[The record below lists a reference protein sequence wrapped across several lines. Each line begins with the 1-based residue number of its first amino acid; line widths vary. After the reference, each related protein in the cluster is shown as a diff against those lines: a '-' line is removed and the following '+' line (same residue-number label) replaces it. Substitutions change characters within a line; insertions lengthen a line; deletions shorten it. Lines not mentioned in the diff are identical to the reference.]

1 MSAGEPL
8 ARAAALL
15 RRGATEDARAAL
27 AVIVARHPGDAEA
40 LQLLGLA
47 HKRAGDLAGALEWM
61 RRSVDCN
68 PRRPDYLGNL
78 ANVLVALH
86 RPGDAEAAYRA
97 ALALDGGFRPACLGL
112 ARVLT
117 QTGRA
122 ADAILQVRTLL
133 ARDDRDA
140 EAWGCMGAAHAQA
153 GAAADAMRAFERAL
167 ALRPDYGFARYGLG
181 TVLLRDH
188 RAEAALEQFERAARD
203 GLDTPALTR
212 GRAQAF
218 FDLARF
224 DAAERTLDAG
234 VARWPTDLEAHRLL
248 AQLRYTRGDP
258 AFARS
263 LEQAVHDRPE
273 SPALAAALADVVRRA
288 GDAARSEAVARS
300 AIARLGSTPGLL
312 AALTLALQDQR
323 RYDEALVR
331 ATEAHTAV
339 PLDAGLAENVVVLLL
354 ALGRAAEAW
363 PLIETQRARR
373 PRDQRWLAH
382 LATAARLRGTSEYST
397 LYDYARF
404 VRAFELDV
412 PHGWPSL
419 EAFHA
424 ELLPALETRHLLQA
438 APLDQSLRFG
448 TQTARSLLAETHPAI
463 RALLDALL
471 ACVEQ
476 YRAAL
481 GHDATHP
488 YLQRNTGPVH
498 MTGCWSVRLRRGG
511 YHVNHVHPEG
521 WISSAYYVQVP
532 DEVAD
537 PGLRSGWIKFGEPNV
552 PTPGAP
558 PAHHVQPR
566 AGRLVLFPSYMWHGT
581 LPIHGDEPRVTVAFD
596 AVPD

>member
-27 AVIVARHPGDAEA
+27 AAIVAKHPTDAEA
-40 LQLLGLA
+40 LHLLGLA
-47 HKRAGDLAGALEWM
+47 HKQAGDLVGALEWM
-61 RRSVDCN
+61 RRSLDCD
-68 PRRPDYLGNL
+68 PRRTDYLGNL
-78 ANVLVALH
+78 GNVLVGLH

-97 ALALDGGFRPACLGL
+97 ALARDAHFRPACLGL

-122 ADAILQVRTLL
+122 AEAIEQAGALL
-133 ARDDRDA
+133 VRDDRDA
-140 EAWGCMGAAHAQA
+140 EAWACMGAAHAQA
-153 GAAADAMRAFERAL
+153 GTTADATRAFERAL
-167 ALRPDYGFARYGLG
+167 ALRPGYGFARYGLA
-181 TVLLRDH
+181 TILLRLH
-188 RAEAALEQFERAARD
+188 RTEAALEHFERAARD
-203 GLDTPALTR
+203 GLDTPALAR
-212 GRAQAF
+212 SRAEAL
-218 FDLARF
+218 FDLGRF
-224 DAAERTLDAG
+224 DEAERTLDAG

-248 AQLRYTRGDP
+248 AQLRFTRGDP

-263 LEQAVHDRPE
+263 LEQAVSNFPTL
-273 SPALAAALADVVRRA
+273 PALAAALADVLRRA
-288 GDAARSEAVARS
+288 GDPTRSEAVARS
-300 AIARLGSTPGLL
+300 AIARLGTTAGLL
-312 AALTLALQDQR
+312 AALTLALQDQG
-323 RYDEALVR
+323 RYDEALLC
-331 ATEAHTAV
+331 ATEAHTSA

-354 ALGRAAEAW
+354 ALGRAADAW
-363 PLIETQRARR
+363 PIIETQRARR

-382 LATAARLRGTSEYST
+382 LATAARLRGMPEYDA

-404 VRAFELDV
+404 VRAFELGV
-412 PHGWPSL
+412 PEGWPSL

-424 ELLPALETRHLLQA
+424 ELLPALEARHLLQA

-476 YRAAL
+476 YRAGL
-481 GHDATHP
+481 GHDDTHP
-488 YLQRNTGPVH
+488 YLRRNTGPVH

-511 YHVNHVHPEG
+511 HHVNHVHPEG

-532 DEVAD
+532 AEVAD
-537 PGLRSGWIKFGEPNV
+537 DGLRSGWIKFGEPNV

>member
-1 MSAGEPL
+1 MSAGESL

-15 RRGATEDARAAL
+15 QRGATEDARAAL
-27 AVIVARHPGDAEA
+27 AAIVARHPRDAEA
-40 LQLLGLA
+40 LHLLGLA

-78 ANVLVALH
+78 GNLLAALH
-86 RPGDAEAAYRA
+86 RPRDAEAAYRA
-97 ALALDGGFRPACLGL
+97 ALALDAGFRPACLGL

-117 QTGRA
+117 QSNRA
-122 ADAILQVRTLL
+122 AEAIAQARTLL
-133 ARDDRDA
+133 SRDDRDA
-140 EAWGCMGAAHAQA
+140 EAWGCVGAAHAQA
-153 GAAADAMRAFERAL
+153 GAPADASRAFERAL
-167 ALRPDYGFARYGLG
+167 ALRPDYGFARFGLG

-188 RAEAALEQFERAARD
+188 RADAALEQFERAARD
-203 GLDTPALTR
+203 GLDTPALMR
-212 GRAQAF
+212 GRAQAM

-224 DAAERTLDAG
+224 DEAERTLDAG
-234 VARWPTDLEAHRLL
+234 VARWPADLEAHRLL

-258 AFARS
+258 TFARS
-263 LEQAVHDRPE
+263 LEQSVRDQPNV
-273 SPALAAALADVVRRA
+273 PALAAALADVLRRA
-288 GDAARSEAVARS
+288 GDAARSEAEARS
-300 AIARLGSTPGLL
+300 AIARLGSTPSLL
-312 AALTLALQDQR
+312 TALTLALQDQR
-323 RYDEALVR
+323 RYDDALVC
-331 ATEAHTAV
+331 ATEAHASM
-339 PLDAGLAENVVVLLL
+339 PHDAGLTENVVVLLL

-382 LATAARLRGTSEYST
+382 LATAARLRGTPEYST
-397 LYDYARF
+397 LYDYTRF
-404 VRAFELDV
+404 VRAFELAV
-412 PHGWPSL
+412 PDGWPTL
-419 EAFHA
+419 DAFHA
-424 ELLPALETRHLLQA
+424 ELLPALEARHLLQA

-448 TQTARSLLAETHPAI
+448 TQTARSLLVETHPAI

-476 YRAAL
+476 YRVAL
-481 GHDATHP
+481 GHDDTHP
-488 YLQRNTGPVH
+488 YLQRNTGPVR

-511 YHVNHVHPEG
+511 HHVNHVHPEG
-521 WISSAYYVQVP
+521 WISSAYYAQVP
-532 DEVAD
+532 AEVAD
-537 PGLRSGWIKFGEPNV
+537 AHLRSGWVKFGEPNV

-558 PAHHVQPR
+558 PAHFVQPH

>member
-15 RRGATEDARAAL
+15 RRGATEDARAVL
-27 AVIVARHPGDAEA
+27 AAIVAQHPRDAEA
-40 LQLLGLA
+40 LHLLGLA
-47 HKRAGDLAGALEWM
+47 HKRAGDLPGALEWM

-78 ANVLVALH
+78 ANLFVALH
-86 RPGDAEAAYRA
+86 RSGDAEAAYRA
-97 ALALDGGFRPACLGL
+97 ALALDAEFRPARLGL

-122 ADAILQVRTLL
+122 AEAIAQAQVLL
-133 ARDDRDA
+133 SRDDSDA
-140 EAWGCMGAAHAQA
+140 EAWGCVGAAHAQG
-153 GAAADAMRAFERAL
+153 GAASDAGRAFERAL

-181 TVLLRDH
+181 TVLLH
-188 RAEAALEQFERAARD
+188 EQRAEAALEQFERAAHA
-203 GLDTPALTR
+203 GLDTPALAR
-212 GRAQAF
+212 SRAQAL

-224 DAAERTLDAG
+224 DAAEQVLAAG
-234 VARWPTDLEAHRLL
+234 VARWPADLEAQRLL

-263 LEQAVHDRPE
+263 LEQAVRDRPE
-273 SPALAAALADVVRRA
+273 LPALAAALADVLRRA
-288 GDAARSEAVARS
+288 GDAARSEAVARA
-300 AIARLGSTPGLL
+300 AIARLGSRPNLL

-323 RYDEALVR
+323 RYDEALVC
-331 ATEAHTAV
+331 ATEAHTSA
-339 PLDAGLAENVVVLLL
+339 PLDAGLTENVVVLLL

-363 PLIETQRARR
+363 PMIETQRARR

-382 LATAARLRGTSEYST
+382 LATAARLRGTPEYAT
-397 LYDYARF
+397 LYDYSRF
-404 VRAFELDV
+404 VRAFELAAPD
-412 PHGWPSL
+412 GWPTL

-424 ELLPALETRHLLQA
+424 ELLPALEARHLLQA

-463 RALLDALL
+463 RALLDELL
-471 ACVEQ
+471 RCVEQ

-481 GHDATHP
+481 GRDDNHP
-488 YLQRNTGPVH
+488 YLERNAGAVH
-498 MTGCWSVRLRRGG
+498 MSGCWSVRLRRGG
-511 YHVNHVHPEG
+511 HHVNHVHPEG

-532 DEVAD
+532 AEVAD
-537 PGLRSGWIKFGEPNV
+537 ASLRSGWIKFGEPNV

-558 PAHHVQPR
+558 AEHYVQPH

-581 LPIHGDEPRVTVAFD
+581 LPIQGDEPRVTVAFD
-596 AVPD
+596 VVPV